1 MQPYEFRHVRGGSWH
16 AGFALAGRRS
26 SRPLHVHPLCTRL
39 FDRRGHE
46 ERDPQQASGHNPL
59 RAGRGSGRQ
68 SATPLIEM
76 SPRALERLRMYGV
89 YLVAMFFSRGAVIHF
104 LGAQGRA
111 SRVHPTT
118 APALRV
124 MQTVCL
130 LPPRSNLASKD
141 SSAAIL

>member
-76 SPRALERLRMYGV
+76 SPRALEPQW
-89 YLVAMFFSRGAVIHF
+89 AQNCATCASCSAKRGACPRWR
-104 LGAQGRA
+104 LGSFSPDVPPQEYKLSSHSGTGAPDGRA
-111 SRVHPTT
+111 AHFIPECVR
-118 APALRV
+118 
-124 MQTVCL
+124 
-130 LPPRSNLASKD
+130 
-141 SSAAIL
+141 